1 MNEQHVTDLIE
12 AMKAQTAAQ
21 TKQTEA
27 LNRLAKSNES
37 LCSLIMQTLAE
48 EVEDEH
54 LTPQTYL
61 SDKTVR

>member
-1 MNEQHVTDLIE
+1 
-12 AMKAQTAAQ
+12 MKAQTAAQ

-48 EVEDEH
+48 EVEDET
-54 LTPQTYL
+54 LTPKTYL
-61 SDKTVR
+61 SDKAVR